1 MRKST
6 IVSLDPGEYQAL
18 LARQH
23 GCCAACF
30 QLADGEKLVI
40 ESEQG
45 IALVHSRCKNIIDLA
60 KESPALLRLLAGYL
74 EKNRE

>member
-6 IVSLDPGEYQAL
+6 IIRLDPGEYQAL

-23 GCCAACF
+23 GCCAACC
-30 QLADGEKLVI
+30 QLPDGEKLVI

-45 IALVHSRCKNIIDLA
+45 IALVHSRCKNIIELA
-60 KESPALLRLLAGYL
+60 KRSPALLRLLAQYL
-74 EKNRE
+74 EWNHD

>member
-6 IVSLDPGEYQAL
+6 IIRLDPGEYQAL

-30 QLADGEKLVI
+30 QLAEETLVIDGET
-40 ESEQG
+40 
-45 IALVHSRCKNIIDLA
+45 LVHSKCKNILELA

>member
-1 MRKST
+1 MHKST
-6 IVSLDPGEYQAL
+6 IIRLDPGEYQAL

-30 QLADGEKLVI
+30 QLAEETLVI

-45 IALVHSRCKNIIDLA
+45 IALVHSRCKNIIELA
-60 KESPALLRLLAGYL
+60 KRSPALLRLLAQYL
-74 EKNRE
+74 EWNHD